1 MAGSIDEKSDQ
12 NEDLLTLINE
22 VDQEARIAD
31 QEDDEHNRDIDILNL
46 PPRKEVH
53 STKKSK
59 THFKIS
65 RPMLRL
71 ILISVVII
79 VIIAGVVYLM
89 ETEHL
94 QFS

>member
-1 MAGSIDEKSDQ
+1 MGGSIDEKSDQ

-22 VDQEARIAD
+22 VDQQGKTAN
-31 QEDDEHNRDIDILNL
+31 QEDDEHDRDIDILNL

-53 STKKSK
+53 SINKSR

-71 ILISVVII
+71 VLITLVII
-79 VIIAGVVYLM
+79 IIVASVVYLM